1 MVIVLKKIVKLMSRA
16 SLNHKMLHHSFEKA
30 KWAFEKKTIL
40 EAIALDSLLGS

>member
-1 MVIVLKKIVKLMSRA
+1 MSRA
-16 SLNHKMLHHSFEKA
+16 SLNHKMLHHGFEKA